1 MRDAEEIY
9 ADIIEYEYKGP
20 AHHRRM
26 SPNKRA
32 AQFIPFAALTG
43 FGDATDETARLT
55 ERRRVLTES
64 KREELDEKIAACTSS
79 GAAEQARTVEITY
92 FLPDLHK
99 DGGSYVTCRGKIRK
113 TDPYART
120 LMMEDG
126 TCIPAEDVWD
136 IRME

>member
-1 MRDAEEIY
+1 MREAEDLY
-9 ADIIEYEYKGP
+9 ADIIEYDYKGP

-55 ERRRVLTES
+55 ERKRILTES
-64 KREELDEKIAACTSS
+64 RREELDKKIAACISPE
-79 GAAEQARTVEITY
+79 AAGQARTVEITY
-92 FLPDLHK
+92 FMADLRK
-99 DGGSYVTCRGKIRK
+99 DGGTYVTCTGRIRK
-113 TDPYART
+113 TDPYSRT
-120 LMMEDG
+120 LVMEDG